1 MADAKDDGVV
11 AEAQIAQPLGRWP
24 ILSYGVG
31 HMLNDITSA
40 CWFTYLLLF
49 LQQIGLAPRD
59 AAIVMLSGQVADG
72 LMTVLAGEMIDRF
85 GRFKLWHIG
94 GSVLVGVSFSSV
106 FGGCLLCTILGTD
119 SYLVRTVGYSIFA
132 AVFNIGWAATQ
143 VSHMSMV
150 NCMTLNPTSR
160 VALASCRNAFTM
172 VANLGLYAIALAVFA
187 VIKAKECSDIVL
199 QVREAKA
206 CSYRPEKHKQM
217 FLVTNLHLH
226 FLTLRYRWIAYL
238 SIFIGCCF
246 LVVFHIGTKEPTL
259 KSESNCKKKA
269 RISWGYWFRKTL
281 YYQVAL
287 LHMLARLI
295 TNVSQ
300 SPIAFYVTRDLRMN
314 EYSKGII
321 PAIIFCCSFVVSIV
335 LQEIKWNSR
344 RLKSLLTVGATL
356 WVISGVAVFVLP
368 SQMHNLMYPLAM
380 VIGAA
385 NALVM
390 VTTVGLESALVGEDL
405 NGCAFVYGSL
415 SFLDKISCGIA
426 LFVLESYE
434 GSVEIS
440 KNRTQLSCGE
450 TRGLNTVSRYGTGL
464 IPSCFAVLSL
474 VVTSTLRLQDA
485 APRAAALEAPL
496 LV

>member
-1 MADAKDDGVV
+1 MADAKQGDPM

-85 GRFKLWHIG
+85 GHFKLWHIG

-119 SYLVRTVGYSIFA
+119 SYLVRTVGYSFFA

-150 NCMTLNPTSR
+150 NCLTLNPTSR
-160 VALASCRNAFTM
+160 VALASCRNASNM
-172 VANLGLYAIALAVFA
+172 VANLGLYAIALGVFGAVKG
-187 VIKAKECSDIVL
+187 KACSDIVL
-199 QVREAKA
+199 Q
-206 CSYRPEKHKQM
+206 
-217 FLVTNLHLH
+217 
-226 FLTLRYRWIAYL
+226 YRWIAYL

-246 LVVFHIGTKEPTL
+246 LVIFHAGTKEPTL
-259 KSESNCKKKA
+259 KSESNCKKRA
-269 RISWGYWFRKTL
+269 RISWSYWFKKTM

-287 LHMLARLI
+287 LFMLARLI

-300 SPIAFYVTRDLRMN
+300 SLIAFYVTRDLRMN
-314 EYSKGII
+314 EYSKAII
-321 PAIIFCCSFVVSIV
+321 PATIFCCSFIVSIV

-344 RLKSLLTVGATL
+344 RLKCLLTIGATL
-356 WVISGVAVFVLP
+356 WVISGVAVFFLP
-368 SQMHNLMYPLAM
+368 SQMSNLMYPLAM

-385 NALVM
+385 NALIM
-390 VTTVGLESALVGEDL
+390 VTTVGLQSALVGEDL

-415 SFLDKISCGIA
+415 SFLDKMSCGIA

-434 GSVEIS
+434 D
-440 KNRTQLSCGE
+440 TMSCGE
-450 TRGLNTVSRYGTGL
+450 TRGLNSVSRYGTGL

-474 VVTSTLRLQDA
+474 VVTSTLRLQDD
-485 APRAAALEAPL
+485 APRARAAAALEAPL
-496 LV
+496 LVKKQKM

>member
-1 MADAKDDGVV
+1 MADAKGDEVLV
-11 AEAQIAQPLGRWP
+11 EAQMPLGRWP

-49 LQQIGLAPRD
+49 LQEIGLAPRD
-59 AAIVMLSGQVADG
+59 AAIVMLSGQFADG
-72 LMTVLAGEMIDRF
+72 LMTILAGEMIDRF
-85 GRFKLWHIG
+85 GHFKLWHIG
-94 GSVLVGVSFSSV
+94 GSILVGISFSSV

-119 SYLVRTVGYSIFA
+119 SYLVRTIGYSFFA

-150 NCMTLNPTSR
+150 NCMTLNSTSR

-172 VANLGLYAIALAVFA
+172 VANLGLYAIALVVFA
-187 VIKAKECSDIVL
+187 LVSTKACSDIVL
-199 QVREAKA
+199 Q
-206 CSYRPEKHKQM
+206 
-217 FLVTNLHLH
+217 
-226 FLTLRYRWIAYL
+226 YRWIAYV
-238 SIFIGCCF
+238 SIFVGCCF
-246 LVVFHIGTKEPTL
+246 LVVFYAGTKEPTL
-259 KSESNCKKKA
+259 QSGSDCKKSA
-269 RISWGYWFRKTL
+269 RISWGYWFKKAL

-287 LHMLARLI
+287 LYMLARLI

-300 SPIAFYVTRDLRMN
+300 SLIAFYVTRDLKMN
-314 EYSKGII
+314 EYSK
-321 PAIIFCCSFVVSIV
+321 AI
-335 LQEIKWNSR
+335 EIKWNSR
-344 RLKSLLTVGATL
+344 RLKSLLTIGAIL
-356 WVISGVAVFVLP
+356 WVISGAAVFVLP

-390 VTTVGLESALVGEDL
+390 VTTIGLESALVGDDL

-415 SFLDKISCGIA
+415 SFLDKMSCGIA

-434 GSVEIS
+434 DSI
-440 KNRTQLSCGE
+440 SCGE
-450 TRGLNTVSRYGTGL
+450 TRGLYTVSRFGTGL
-464 IPSCFAVLSL
+464 IPSCFAVFSL
-474 VVTSTLRLQDA
+474 LVTSTLKLQDTNPRA
-485 APRAAALEAPL
+485 APSATAALEAPL

>member
-1 MADAKDDGVV
+1 MADAKDVGVM
-11 AEAQIAQPLGRWP
+11 AEAQVAQPLGRWP
-24 ILSYGVG
+24 VLSYGVG

-59 AAIVMLSGQVADG
+59 AAVVMLSGQVADG
-72 LMTVLAGEMIDRF
+72 LMTILAGEMIDRF
-85 GRFKLWHIG
+85 GCFKLWHIG
-94 GSVLVGVSFSSV
+94 GSVLVGVSTSF
-106 FGGCLLCTILGTD
+106 
-119 SYLVRTVGYSIFA
+119 R
-132 AVFNIGWAATQ
+132 
-143 VSHMSMV
+143 SMV
-150 NCMTLNPTSR
+150 NCMTMNPTSR

-172 VANLGLYAIALAVFA
+172 VANLGLYAIALAIFG

-199 QVREAKA
+199 Q
-206 CSYRPEKHKQM
+206 
-217 FLVTNLHLH
+217 
-226 FLTLRYRWIAYL
+226 YRWIAYL

-246 LVVFHIGTKEPTL
+246 LVVFHIGTKEPNL
-259 KSESNCKKKA
+259 KSESNCKKKV
-269 RISWGYWFRKTL
+269 RICWGYWFKKTL

-287 LHMLARLI
+287 LYMLARLI

-300 SPIAFYVTRDLRMN
+300 SLIAFYVTKDLRMN
-314 EYSKGII
+314 EYSKAII
-321 PAIIFCCSFVVSIV
+321 PAIIFCCSFVVSVV

-344 RLKSLLTVGATL
+344 RLKSLLTFGAIL

-368 SQMHNLMYPLAM
+368 SQMNNLMYPLAM

-434 GSVEIS
+434 DTI
-440 KNRTQLSCGE
+440 SCGE

-485 APRAAALEAPL
+485 ATPATAALEAPL

>member
-1 MADAKDDGVV
+1 MSMADAKDDAAM
-11 AEAQIAQPLGRWP
+11 AEAQPLGRWP
-24 ILSYGVG
+24 VLSYGVG

-49 LQQIGLAPRD
+49 LQQIGLAPR
-59 AAIVMLSGQVADG
+59 AAAVVMLSGQVADG
-72 LMTVLAGEMIDRF
+72 LMTILAGEMIDRF

-94 GSVLVGVSFSSV
+94 GSVLVGFSFSSV
-106 FGGCLLCTILGTD
+106 FGGCLLCTILGTN
-119 SYLVRTVGYSIFA
+119 SYLVRTVGYSFFA
-132 AVFNIGWAATQ
+132 AVFNVGWAATQ

-172 VANLGLYAIALAVFA
+172 VANLGLYGIALAVFGA
-187 VIKAKECSDIVL
+187 IKAKGCSDIVT
-199 QVREAKA
+199 Q
-206 CSYRPEKHKQM
+206 
-217 FLVTNLHLH
+217 
-226 FLTLRYRWIAYL
+226 YRWIAYL

-246 LVVFHIGTKEPTL
+246 LVVFHAGTKEPTL
-259 KSESNCKKKA
+259 KSEPSCKKAA
-269 RISWGYWFRKTL
+269 RISWGYWFNKTL

-287 LHMLARLI
+287 LYMLARLI

-300 SPIAFYVTRDLRMN
+300 SLIAFYVTRDLRMN
-314 EYSKGII
+314 EYSKAII
-321 PAIIFCCSFVVSIV
+321 PAIIFCCSFFVSIV
-335 LQEIKWNSR
+335 LQEIKWTSR

-368 SQMHNLMYPLAM
+368 SQMNSLMYPLAM

-390 VTTVGLESALVGEDL
+390 VTTIGLEGALVGEDL

-426 LFVLESYE
+426 LFALESYE
-434 GSVEIS
+434 DTMVSY
-440 KNRTQLSCGE
+440 GE

-474 VVTSTLRLQDA
+474 VVTSTLRLQDDT
-485 APRAAALEAPL
+485 PRAAAALNAPL

>member
-1 MADAKDDGVV
+1 MADAKGDEVL
-11 AEAQIAQPLGRWP
+11 AEAQMPLGRWP

-49 LQQIGLAPRD
+49 LQENGLAPRD

-72 LMTVLAGEMIDRF
+72 LMTILAGEMIDRF
-85 GRFKLWHIG
+85 GHFKLWHIG
-94 GSVLVGVSFSSV
+94 GSILVGISFSSV
-106 FGGCLLCTILGTD
+106 FGGCLLCTVLGTD
-119 SYLVRTVGYSIFA
+119 SYLVRTIGYSFFA

-150 NCMTLNPTSR
+150 NCMTLNSTSR

-172 VANLGLYAIALAVFA
+172 VANLGLYAIALVVFA
-187 VIKAKECSDIVL
+187 LVSAKACSDIVL
-199 QVREAKA
+199 Q
-206 CSYRPEKHKQM
+206 
-217 FLVTNLHLH
+217 
-226 FLTLRYRWIAYL
+226 YRWIAYV
-238 SIFIGCCF
+238 SIFVGCCF
-246 LVVFHIGTKEPTL
+246 LVVFYAGTKEPTL
-259 KSESNCKKKA
+259 QSGSDCKKSA
-269 RISWGYWFRKTL
+269 RISWGYWFKKAL

-287 LHMLARLI
+287 LYMLARLI

-300 SPIAFYVTRDLRMN
+300 SLIAFYVTRDLKMN
-314 EYSKGII
+314 EYSKAII
-321 PAIIFCCSFVVSIV
+321 PAIIFCCSFLVSVV

-344 RLKSLLTVGATL
+344 RLKSLLTIGAIL
-356 WVISGVAVFVLP
+356 WVIAGAAVFVLP

-390 VTTVGLESALVGEDL
+390 VTTIGLESALVGDDL

-415 SFLDKISCGIA
+415 SFLDKMSCGIA

-434 GSVEIS
+434 DSI
-440 KNRTQLSCGE
+440 SCGE
-450 TRGLNTVSRYGTGL
+450 TRGLYTVSRFGTGL
-464 IPSCFAVLSL
+464 IPSCFAVFALL
-474 VVTSTLRLQDA
+474 VTSTLKLLDTNPRA
-485 APRAAALEAPL
+485 AAAALEAPL